1 MPQLAFFPWIAL
13 GTDIDVG
20 DYSLTR
26 FVRGRRPR
34 PADGLYETLAAVL
47 APYRKL
53 RDDPINHAAILT
65 AHGRAPTDELSAED
79 RANLF
84 EFAELFAF
92 AALAARKFFWP
103 DFLNRDHLRLVI
115 QAFSDPGGGALMQM
129 RRRDGR
135 NQSWIPG
142 DCDTVQAPAHMS
154 SGGHRMDFDCVLLE
168 ALLAAREKARE
179 GWPGLRQ
186 GISLF
191 NQANT
196 DAPDTS
202 PDTELVLTYAA
213 MEQILGL
220 VSRGKQKQM
229 PTRFADTWS
238 PRRDIP
244 KSEWRPAPPNQ
255 SWKGD
260 KFQTLRACWADDLR
274 DARRNLAHGNTED
287 REPSIWTVRQHLL
300 LTSFA
305 IPRLVKRILTDMDL
319 YELTDDDHGDINA
332 LEPLLNLPDVFAK
345 SDPDEEEQFE
355 WRRVLAAEH
364 DRQVFCYR
372 VEDYLRK
379 SGL

>member
-20 DYSLTR
+20 DYSLKR
-26 FVRGRRPR
+26 FVRGKLPC
-34 PADGLYETLAAVL
+34 PADGLQKTLDTVL
-47 APYRKL
+47 APFCIHRGE
-53 RDDPINHAAILT
+53 PIKHAVILVR
-65 AHGRAPTDELSAED
+65 HGRAPTGELSAED

-92 AALAARKFFWP
+92 AALAARRFFWP
-103 DFLNRDHLRLVI
+103 DYLNRDHLRLVI
-115 QAFSDPGGGALMQM
+115 QAFSDREGGASMQL
-129 RRRDGR
+129 RRRDGQER
-135 NQSWIPG
+135 LWIPG
-142 DCDTVQAPAHMS
+142 DCDTVQAPAHVS
-154 SGGHRMDFDCVLLE
+154 SGGHRMQFDGALLK
-168 ALLAAREKARE
+168 ALLAAREDDQER
-179 GWPGLRQ
+179 WSGLRQ
-186 GISLF
+186 GIGLF

-260 KFQTLRACWADDLR
+260 KFRTLRARWADDLGA
-274 DARRNLAHGNTED
+274 ARRNLAHGNAED